1 MVVCKR
7 VEVAVKVW
15 NSLDTTVITPGSGVI
30 VVVVIWVTGG
40 SAEKLVMKE
49 VT

>member
-7 VEVAVKVW
+7 VEVSVKVW

-30 VVVVIWVTGG
+30 VVVVIWVTG
-40 SAEKLVMKE
+40 KR
-49 VT
+49 